1 MKIAPPRTRPA
12 SRRQEA
18 AAEFGMADLKI
29 GHYTSY
35 EKQLSTKEGKWQ

>member
-1 MKIAPPRTRPA
+1 MKIVPPRSRPA

-29 GHYTSY
+29 GRYTSD
-35 EKQLSTKEGKWQ
+35 EKAAIY